1 MSRIKNV
8 FGLSVCLL
16 ALGLPALVLASS
28 ASLRVKVPFDFV
40 VEGHKLPAGD
50 YSIEPDSQNGLLII
64 QGSGSGHVASVFTT
78 PSGSWTGSS
87 SPSLI
92 FNESGGERV
101 LSRVQ
106 FAGGP
111 ARLVP
116 AR

>member
-1 MSRIKNV
+1 MTRIKNV
-8 FGLSVCLL
+8 FALSVCLVGM
-16 ALGLPALVLASS
+16 GLPSLRAASS

-40 VEGHKLPAGD
+40 VEGHRLPAGD
-50 YSIEPDSQNGLLII
+50 YSIEPDSQSGLLII
-64 QGSGSGHVASVFTT
+64 QGSGAGHVASVFTT
-78 PSGSWTGSS
+78 PSGSWNGSS
-87 SPSLI
+87 NPSLI
-92 FNESGGERV
+92 FSQSGGDRV

>member
-16 ALGLPALVLASS
+16 ALGLPALVSASS

-40 VEGHKLPAGD
+40 VDGHKLPAGD

-64 QGSGSGHVASVFTT
+64 QGYGTGRVASVFTT
-78 PSGSWTGSS
+78 PSGSWNGSS
-87 SPSLI
+87 SPSLL
-92 FNESGGERV
+92 FSETGGSRV

-116 AR
+116 AK

>member
-1 MSRIKNV
+1 MSGIKNL
-8 FGLSVCLL
+8 FALAVCLL
-16 ALGLPALVLASS
+16 ALGLPALKAASG
-28 ASLRVKVPFDFV
+28 ASLRVRVPFDFV
-40 VEGHKLPAGD
+40 VEGHELPAGD

-64 QGSGSGHVASVFTT
+64 QGYGSGRVASVFTT
-78 PSGSWTGSS
+78 PSGSWNGNS
-87 SPSLI
+87 SPSLL
-92 FNESGGERV
+92 FSESGGSRV